1 METGS
6 VARIGGH
13 VVRFA
18 IIWHTQRLWRTRGK
32 WRAMLLCSRRINGK
46 EVRLAVLVQ
55 SDKQQAQALSCACQI
70 NKAAPLA
77 SVMFIKAVLARDEMP
92 LRADGV
98 YERLIADNDEG
109 WRHFRR
115 STPQFSRC

>member
-1 METGS
+1 MCRAYRRARGAFRDYLAHAAA
-6 VARIGGH
+6 VA
-13 VVRFA
+13 A
-18 IIWHTQRLWRTRGK
+18 PGK
-32 WRAMLLCSRRINGK
+32 WLAMLLCSKRINGK
-46 EVRLAVLVQ
+46 EVRLVVLVQ

-77 SVMFIKAVLARDEMP
+77 AAMFIKAVLARDEMP

-109 WRHFRR
+109 WRRFRR